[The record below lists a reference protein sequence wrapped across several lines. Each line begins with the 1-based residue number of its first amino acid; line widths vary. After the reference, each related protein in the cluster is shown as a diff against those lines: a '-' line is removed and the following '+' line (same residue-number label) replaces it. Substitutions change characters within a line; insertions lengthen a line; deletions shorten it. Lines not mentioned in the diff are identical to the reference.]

1 MPGQLFVNVCCC
13 CCCCCCLVWREVS
26 VSEGYIV
33 AGLKYITVENR
44 EKVYLLSLKQ
54 QYQHQ
59 QQHHVCKLL
68 IFATSMVC
76 IDVYTIQLWCVTW
89 HAEFKLIFILWTYW
103 TAVYPTFKYTNL
115 TPDSRTKNNV
125 MILYYVVFSVPVTTF
140 AHTSDIFVYFDQ
152 LNPRFISFIYIPKLT
167 SMQDYRY
174 IKPT

>member
-115 TPDSRTKNNV
+115 TLDSRTKNNV
-125 MILYYVVFSVPVTTF
+125 MILYYVVFLCTLYHICSRLRHICIFRSIKSTF
-140 AHTSDIFVYFDQ
+140 YQFYLHPKTH
-152 LNPRFISFIYIPKLT
+152 IYAGL
-167 SMQDYRY
+167 
-174 IKPT
+174 